1 MFERKIDDIG
11 RLLIPAEI
19 RKNMGLE
26 PGDKVR
32 LSVNDGAIEVRKY
45 RDCHQCKICHSAIGT
60 PHELYVGL
68 CMHCETDIVEKIE
81 SVNID

>member
-32 LSVNDGAIEVRKY
+32 LSVSDGKIEIRKQ
-45 RDCHQCKICHSAIGT
+45 RDNHYCKICHSAIET
-60 PHELYVGL
+60 PHELCVGL
-68 CMHCETDIVEKIE
+68 GADCGTDIIGKIE
-81 SVNID
+81 SVNAC

>member
-32 LSVNDGAIEVRKY
+32 LSINDGKIEIYKQ
-45 RDCHQCKICHSAIGT
+45 RDNHQCKICHNTIET

-68 CMHCETDIVEKIE
+68 CTHCETDIVGKIE
-81 SVNID
+81 SVNAC